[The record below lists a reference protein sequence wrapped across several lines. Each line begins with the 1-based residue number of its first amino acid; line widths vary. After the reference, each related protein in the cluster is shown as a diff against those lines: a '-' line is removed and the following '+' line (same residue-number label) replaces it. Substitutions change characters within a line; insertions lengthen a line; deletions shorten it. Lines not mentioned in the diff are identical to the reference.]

1 MGERVLGVEGGGTKT
16 AWVLVD
22 CEGKEFRVLEQ
33 GKLPP
38 SNLRLTPPDRLRMT
52 FEQLPRQIDRA
63 GIFLAGC
70 VTDEDRRDL
79 ATLCSAV
86 WPQAQVVTG
95 SDRDSGL
102 AAALED
108 RDGIA
113 VNAGTGSSVTGRR
126 GERLE
131 KAGGWGHILGDVGGG
146 YYLSIQALR
155 LVLRERDL
163 HRGEAEFAGAILRAL
178 CLNNF
183 DELVRWAQAA
193 DKMEVATLSPVV
205 FAAAERGDAP
215 VRELVDAGA
224 VMLARYTCAVADR
237 LHFKKPEVRLL
248 GGLFH
253 CCDIYRDAFTRS
265 VIDFLP
271 LANVELAEHAPEFG
285 AAWLAMQSPHFPRED
300 FGHDVE
306 ASLSSATTEQRNE
319 RSAFLDQL
327 GTREL
332 VDLFVEEER
341 FVQEALRASAEE
353 LVTAVDL
360 VAEALRHGGHLF
372 YIGAGTSGRLGVLD
386 ASEIPPTFGASPH
399 VVQGIIAGGATALHR
414 SVEGAEDE
422 PAAGALAIEERNAR
436 AGDVVCGITASG
448 RTPFVLGGLDAA
460 KQRGARTILLSCNP
474 AAPKCESADLQINL
488 PTGPEIVTGSTR
500 LKAGSAT
507 KVALNIISTGAMIR
521 LGKVR
526 GNVMSHVT
534 PSNAKLRDRAARIVA
549 DLRKCSYD
557 EAVARL
563 TKTNWDVPSAL
574 NDA

>member
-1 MGERVLGVEGGGTKT
+1 
-16 AWVLVD
+16 
-22 CEGKEFRVLEQ
+22 
-33 GKLPP
+33 
-38 SNLRLTPPDRLRMT
+38 
-52 FEQLPRQIDRA
+52 
-63 GIFLAGC
+63 
-70 VTDEDRRDL
+70 
-79 ATLCSAV
+79 
-86 WPQAQVVTG
+86 
-95 SDRDSGL
+95 
-102 AAALED
+102 
-108 RDGIA
+108 
-113 VNAGTGSSVTGRR
+113 
-126 GERLE
+126 
-131 KAGGWGHILGDVGGG
+131 
-146 YYLSIQALR
+146 
-155 LVLRERDL
+155 
-163 HRGEAEFAGAILRAL
+163 
-178 CLNNF
+178 
-183 DELVRWAQAA
+183 
-193 DKMEVATLSPVV
+193 
-205 FAAAERGDAP
+205 
-215 VRELVDAGA
+215 
-224 VMLARYTCAVADR
+224 
-237 LHFKKPEVRLL
+237 
-248 GGLFH
+248 
-253 CCDIYRDAFTRS
+253 S

-306 ASLSSATTEQRNE
+306 ASLSSATTEQRND

-534 PSNAKLRDRAARIVA
+534 PSNAKLRDRAARIVG